1 LGCFTGSAC
10 KNGSQQW
17 NVLNKQYMKIGIL
30 AYTHCT
36 SSMVLGVLDILSYAN
51 TQWGGGLFDIDIVTA
66 TGQPALS
73 FSKHPIAANKSFK
86 TKTRFDLIYIPGF
99 LADVNEVLKREEGSV
114 RWLQKQF
121 KAGAKI
127 AAACNGNFL
136 LAETGI
142 LKNRRAT
149 THWSL
154 IKEFKARYRDVLLQP
169 EKIIIDEGN
178 IISAAG
184 VTAYL
189 NLSVYLVHRFASP
202 ELASLCSKVFLVDSG
217 RRIQTPYENYTL
229 PKKHGDDPIVHTQE
243 WLEKNFKEPISL
255 DAIAQIGNLGKR
267 TLIRRFKR
275 ATGDTPLVYLQRL
288 RIENAK
294 RLLEATSSTFS
305 EITWQVGYEDVSSFQ
320 RLFKIETGLS
330 PKEYR
335 TKFSLI

>member
-1 LGCFTGSAC
+1 
-10 KNGSQQW
+10 
-17 NVLNKQYMKIGIL
+17 MKIGIL
-30 AYTHCT
+30 AYTYCT
-36 SSMVLGVLDILSYAN
+36 SSMITGVADILSFAN
-51 TQWGGGLFDIDIVTA
+51 TQRSKTLFEVDIITPDGAPV
-66 TGQPALS
+66 LS
-73 FSKHPIAANKSFK
+73 FNKFPIAANKSFK
-86 TKTRFDLIYIPGF
+86 TKTVYDLVYIPGF
-99 LADVNEVLKREEGSV
+99 LADVNQVLQQEKNSIE
-114 RWLQKQF
+114 WLKKQF
-121 KAGAKI
+121 KNGAKI

-142 LKNRRAT
+142 LKNKRAT

-154 IKEFKARYRDVLLQP
+154 INEFRQRYRDVLLQP

-178 IISAAG
+178 ILSAAG
-184 VTAYL
+184 VTACI
-189 NLSVYLVHRFASP
+189 NLSIYLVYRFGSP

-229 PKKHGDDPIVHTQE
+229 PKKHGDDSILQTQE
-243 WLEKNFKEPISL
+243 WLERNFKEPISL
-255 DAIAQIGNLGKR
+255 DAIAQICNLGKR

-294 RLLEATSSTFS
+294 RLLEATGSTFS

-320 RLFKIETGLS
+320 RLFKGETGLS